1 MPHAA
6 RFPLSSSQLL
16 RPGAPGGAPPGTPA
30 DAPRGAHDAGLRE
43 RVQAFVSADAR
54 RRAAEPQMATPAEAR
69 THVLFVLDASGS
81 MLAGKPLTVAGYN
94 QQVDIVREQT
104 QAAGAASVSL
114 VVFNDTARTLYAHQD
129 AARLE
134 HLSESSYRPQG
145 STALLDALGAA
156 IDLALVAPGVQTP
169 GTAVLV
175 ALFTDGEENASR
187 LHTGEALSECVR
199 ALEATGR
206 FTFTLMGPREHLND
220 LASLLSIA
228 RGNIAGFDATSLAGR
243 GQALH
248 TMAQATSTYMS
259 LRAVGATASADLYA
273 GANAEDAPDA
283 PLR

>member
-6 RFPLSSSQLL
+6 RFPFSSSQLL
-16 RPGAPGGAPPGTPA
+16 RPGAPGGAPPDAPV

-94 QQVDIVREQT
+94 QQVDIVREQAQT
-104 QAAGAASVSL
+104 AGATSVSL
-114 VVFNDTARTLYAHQD
+114 IVFSDTVRTLYAHQD
-129 AARLE
+129 VARLE

-145 STALLDALGAA
+145 ATALLDALGAA
-156 IDLALVAPGVQTP
+156 IDAALGAAEVEAP

-206 FTFTLMGPREHLND
+206 FTFTLMGPREYLDD

-228 RGNIAGFDATSLAGR
+228 RGNIAGFDPTSLAGR
-243 GQALH
+243 SHALR

-259 LRAVGATASADLYA
+259 LRAAGASASTDLYA
-273 GANAEDAPDA
+273 SANTDDA